1 MGYWEFLLQKE
12 GDQSWLPLDTSQVE
26 ILEGRYR
33 VMAHTS
39 QVNTPVR
46 IQISQVLRDGQGS
59 ALTGHRTPPK
69 RRTLRRQGEI
79 NENGLMVVMPFT
91 RLGEGTW
98 DILCASEAGVE
109 AGVEAGIM
117 EGSASEASA
126 RVESNAAAGANP
138 PWSYAVEL
146 RVVGQDSADD
156 GDWFDDGGGDGN
168 EARAAD
174 RSAAAGIALNR
185 QAAVNLQTAAAAMDE
200 FQAQMA
206 AGLIASD
213 APYGLALPHTA
224 LLGSEG
230 ESLGL
235 TATVT
240 GDLVDAPSLAL
251 VVRLSDPQTT
261 AAVALAA
268 VPLIVAT
275 LPATVNLSVTA
286 PAQLSTRLLLG
297 EVGLLAGAEVVALQR
312 FTVTVD
318 VASLFDAIANHAET
332 EAALGVVFPADDGG
346 GGGDTALPTADLKT
360 WDIVGRGAPP
370 REMPMLTLPRSSPE
384 LPPKI
389 YYPSPHEA
397 ATHQPSLPPVGRP
410 KPAAPASPPSSGD
423 LSSGSPSARP
433 PNPEPARGLSLP
445 PVSSP
450 PKADDSIAVL
460 TGRAPTAPGR
470 QPRGP
475 EPQLISHEAMGFR
488 DLNLQDRFWNRLNEL
503 AVSLQQEALENRAEA
518 EAGPSPTTA
527 PGEQQ
532 AEAEAEAEPVFIPF
546 AGEVVIYE
554 DEDPTLRYVTA
565 SPMAVPPPEAET
577 PPEVVTPPM
586 PSLELPEGDLTAGE
600 PVVATL
606 RVPFHPNRLYV
617 KVWITDPQT
626 RTLADEPRQ
635 LLNLLPNGQGQLE
648 GSLQLTVPLGCLDA
662 WFEAIAIDMV
672 TQQESY
678 KTSVSRAIT
687 PAGLPPSALDDEF

>member
-46 IQISQVLRDGQGS
+46 IQISQVVRDGQGPAPMGDRNS
-59 ALTGHRTPPK
+59 PK
-69 RRTLRRQGEI
+69 RRTLRRRGEI

-98 DILCASEAGVE
+98 NILCASEEGVE
-109 AGVEAGIM
+109 GRDIQ
-117 EGSASEASA
+117 GSTGED
-126 RVESNAAAGANP
+126 AAGKEISAAD
-138 PWSYAVEL
+138 WSYAVEL
-146 RVVGQDSADD
+146 QVVAQDSTDD
-156 GDWFDDGGGDGN
+156 GDWFDDDGDIGDG
-168 EARAAD
+168 AAE
-174 RSAAAGIALNR
+174 RSAASIALN
-185 QAAVNLQTAAAAMDE
+185 QPAAVNLQAAAAAMDE
-200 FQAQMA
+200 FQAQIT
-206 AGLIASD
+206 AGLIARDSS
-213 APYGLALPHTA
+213 YGLTLPHTA

-240 GDLVDAPSLAL
+240 GELADTSSLAL

-268 VPLIVAT
+268 VPLIIAT

-286 PAQLSTRLLLG
+286 PERLSTRLLLG

-332 EAALGVVFPADDGG
+332 EADLGVVFPADE
-346 GGGDTALPTADLKT
+346 GGGDGDGHDALPSADLKT
-360 WDIVGRGAPP
+360 WDIAGGGAPP
-370 REMPMLTLPRSSPE
+370 REMPILTLPRSSPE

-397 ATHQPSLPPVGRP
+397 ATHQPSLPLVGRP
-410 KPAAPASPPSSGD
+410 KPAAPVTPP
-423 LSSGSPSARP
+423 SSGSPSAGP
-433 PNPEPARGLSLP
+433 SGPEPARGLSLP
-445 PVSSP
+445 PVSSSP
-450 PKADDSIAVL
+450 RADDPIAVL
-460 TGRAPTAPGR
+460 TGRAPMTPGR
-470 QPRGP
+470 KRRGP
-475 EPQLISHEAMGFR
+475 EPQLISHEAMGFK
-488 DLNLQDRFWNRLNEL
+488 DLNLQDRFWSRLNDL
-503 AVSLQQEALENRAEA
+503 AVSLQQEARENRAEA
-518 EAGPSPTTA
+518 EVGSA
-527 PGEQQ
+527 P
-532 AEAEAEAEPVFIPF
+532 AELPEAIAEAEPVFVPF

-554 DEDPTLRYVTA
+554 DEDPTLRDLTA
-565 SPMAVPPPEAET
+565 APAAAPPPEAET

-586 PSLELPEGDLTAGE
+586 PNLELPEGDLTAGE

-648 GSLQLTVPLGCLDA
+648 GNLQLTVPMGCLEA

-687 PAGLPPSALDDEF
+687 PAGLPPSSLDDEFQL

>member
-46 IQISQVLRDGQGS
+46 IQISQVLRE
-59 ALTGHRTPPK
+59 LTSPK

-91 RLGEGTW
+91 RLGAGTW
-98 DILCASEAGVE
+98 NILCASEDAVE
-109 AGVEAGIM
+109 DSVIED
-117 EGSASEASA
+117 SASEAPARAETSA
-126 RVESNAAAGANP
+126 GAGANL

-146 RVVGQDSADD
+146 RVVAQDSADD
-156 GDWFDDGGGDGN
+156 GDWFDDDDGIGGG
-168 EARAAD
+168 AAD
-174 RSAAAGIALNR
+174 RSAAASIVLN
-185 QAAVNLQTAAAAMDE
+185 QPAAVNLQAAAAAMDE
-200 FQAQMA
+200 FQAQRA
-206 AGLIASD
+206 AGPIASD
-213 APYGLALPHTA
+213 SPYGLALPHTA

-240 GDLVDAPSLAL
+240 GDLVDARPLAL

-268 VPLIVAT
+268 VPLIIAT

-332 EAALGVVFPADDGG
+332 EADLGVVFPADEGG
-346 GGGDTALPTADLKT
+346 GEGDSPDAIPSAELKT

-370 REMPMLTLPRSSPE
+370 REMPILTLPRSSSE

-397 ATHQPSLPPVGRP
+397 TSHQPSLPPVGRTN
-410 KPAAPASPPSSGD
+410 PAAPARPPSPGGPSSPPPN
-423 LSSGSPSARP
+423 SGSPS
-433 PNPEPARGLSLP
+433 PEPARGLSLP
-445 PVSSP
+445 PVSST
-450 PKADDSIAVL
+450 PKADDPIAVL
-460 TGRAPTAPGR
+460 TGRAPMTPGR
-470 QPRGP
+470 QLRGP
-475 EPQLISHEAMGFR
+475 EPQLISHEAMGFK
-488 DLNLQDRFWNRLNEL
+488 DLNLQDRFWNRLNDL
-503 AVSLQQEALENRAEA
+503 AISLQQEARKNRAEA
-518 EAGPSPTTA
+518 EVGPA
-527 PGEQQ
+527 PATGEQQ
-532 AEAEAEAEPVFIPF
+532 EAEAESVFVPF

-554 DEDPTLRYVTA
+554 DEDPTLRDLTA
-565 SPMAVPPPEAET
+565 APATVPPPEAET
-577 PPEVVTPPM
+577 TPEAVTPPM
-586 PSLELPEGDLTAGE
+586 PSLELPEGDLIAGE

-648 GSLQLTVPLGCLDA
+648 GSLQLTAPLGCLEA
-662 WFEAIAIDMV
+662 WFEAITIDMV

-678 KTSVSRAIT
+678 KTSVSRAIA
-687 PAGLPPSALDDEF
+687 PAGLPPSALDDEFQL